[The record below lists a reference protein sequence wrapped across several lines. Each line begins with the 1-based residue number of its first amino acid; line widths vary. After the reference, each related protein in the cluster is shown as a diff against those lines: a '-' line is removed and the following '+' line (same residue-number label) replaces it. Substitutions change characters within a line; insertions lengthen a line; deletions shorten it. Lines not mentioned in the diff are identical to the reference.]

1 MKPVCVLPGDDSE
14 TCYVYYQVMTVKP
27 VCVLP
32 GDDSETCLCITRL

>member
-14 TCYVYYQVMTVKP
+14 TCVYYQVMTVKP

-32 GDDSETCLCITRL
+32 GDDSETCLCITR